1 MSLSDPRAPTKF
13 FYPKRTAHNSGDA
26 HVNQES
32 QHLIEQEQLQQAQ
45 TTRGAPASLGSGTA
59 HSGSGSSGYASTGDT
74 SEGSGSAGS
83 GSSIY
88 LSGGSGSAGSG
99 SAGYVSA
106 GYVSAGSGRVGSGG
120 GGAALVE
127 IERIWRIRNKGKDLP
142 ATTGNWEFISFAEDY
157 WTKKAKVSAGR
168 LDAYRTNLASS
179 TNQLLQLIGL
189 FIVFQ
194 GVLLT
199 ACVQSAR
206 LTCKTYW
213 FPLTLDII
221 ATLCAIFGV
230 WFKFKE
236 IIVFEE
242 LEDEFNQEHKHTVSQ
257 LAELKDEPEKYDFQ
271 KPDPDLPARR
281 YELIIPILV
290 EVAICGFAS
299 VAMYLMHRVMCR

>member
-1 MSLSDPRAPTKF
+1 
-13 FYPKRTAHNSGDA
+13 
-26 HVNQES
+26 
-32 QHLIEQEQLQQAQ
+32 
-45 TTRGAPASLGSGTA
+45 
-59 HSGSGSSGYASTGDT
+59 
-74 SEGSGSAGS
+74 
-83 GSSIY
+83 
-88 LSGGSGSAGSG
+88 
-99 SAGYVSA
+99 
-106 GYVSAGSGRVGSGG
+106 
-120 GGAALVE
+120 
-127 IERIWRIRNKGKDLP
+127 LP